1 MCWSGE
7 ASLAVATVGVAGSLW
22 ARRRGAPVGRW
33 ATLLYFTGMELLQAL
48 TYTVIDRCGLPANV
62 WLTRISYL
70 HISLQPFFI
79 NLLALSFVSPEVVKR
94 ARTFVLL
101 ACTAGAVVMLSK
113 FAVPS
118 AEWACNPATVSVCG
132 ADTCSYHGEW
142 HIAWRLYLSGLD
154 NNFYVYW
161 LPAFALPLLYGSWR
175 WTAYHALVGPFAAY
189 FLSSNKDEIVA
200 IWCLT
205 SIGFLLAIHVPP
217 LEHWLE
223 TPRRVPGAASAAVWL
238 RTLAGGFAG
247 TAAFVGGYLLLRVLR
262 GSVVLDPRL
271 SVAVCLG
278 AAALAGFFGMRARA
292 AVRGERG
299 EWVQAVRQSA

>member
-22 ARRRGAPVGRW
+22 ARRSGAPTARW

-48 TYTVIDRCGLPANV
+48 TYMVIDRCGLPANT
-62 WLTRISYL
+62 WLTRVSYV
-70 HISLQPFFI
+70 HIALQPFFI
-79 NLLALSFVSPEVVKR
+79 NFLALSFVSAEVARR
-94 ARTFVLL
+94 ARPFVLFVC
-101 ACTAGAVVMLSK
+101 AAGSLIMLSK
-113 FAVPS
+113 FIVPS
-118 AEWACNPATVSVCG
+118 AAWACDPTTVSVCG

-142 HIAWRLYLSGLD
+142 HIAWRLYLSRLD

-175 WTAYHALVGPFAAY
+175 WTAYHALVGPFAAF

-205 SIGFLLAIHVPP
+205 SIGFLLAIHVPA

-223 TPRRVPGAASAAVWL
+223 TPRRHPEAARELGWL
-238 RTLAGGFAG
+238 RMLAGGFAA
-247 TAAFVGGYLLLRVLR
+247 TCAFLGSYMALRALR
-262 GSVVLDPRL
+262 GSVLLDPRL
-271 SVAVCLG
+271 SIALCLT
-278 AAALAGFFGMRARA
+278 AAALAGHFAVRARA
-292 AVRGERG
+292 MVRRER
-299 EWVQAVRQSA
+299 EDAWPSVRDTA

>member
-7 ASLAVATVGVAGSLW
+7 ASLGVAAVGVAGSLW
-22 ARRRGAPVGRW
+22 ARRRGAPLGRW

-48 TYTVIDRCGLPANV
+48 TYTVIDRCGLPFNL
-62 WLTRISYL
+62 WLTRVSYL
-70 HISLQPFFI
+70 HIALQPFFI
-79 NLLALSFVSPEVVKR
+79 NLLALSFVSAETARR
-94 ARTFVLL
+94 ARPFVLL
-101 ACTAGAVVMLSK
+101 VCTAGSLLMLSK
-113 FAVPS
+113 LFVP
-118 AEWACNPATVSVCG
+118 APDWACNPATVSVCG

-175 WTAYHALVGPFAAY
+175 WTLYHALVGPFAAF

-205 SIGFLLAIHVPP
+205 SIGFLLAIHVPV

-223 TPRRVPGAASAAVWL
+223 APRRLRPADRGAGWP

-247 TAAFVGGYLLLRVLR
+247 TAAFIGSYLLLRVLR

-271 SVAVCLG
+271 SIALCLV
-278 AAALAGFFGMRARA
+278 AALLAVRFALRAREVLGHERGDWGP
-292 AVRGERG
+292 AVRD
-299 EWVQAVRQSA
+299 SA

>member
-7 ASLAVATVGVAGSLW
+7 ASLGVAAVGVAGSLW

-48 TYTVIDRCGLPANV
+48 TYTVIDRCGLSSNL
-62 WLTRISYL
+62 WLTRISYV

-101 ACTAGAVVMLSK
+101 ACTAGSLVMLSK
-113 FAVPS
+113 FFVLSP
-118 AEWACNPATVSVCG
+118 EWACNPATVSVCG

-175 WTAYHALVGPFAAY
+175 WTLYHAVVGPFAAY

-205 SIGFLLAIHVPP
+205 SIGFLLAIHVPL

-223 TPRRVPGAASAAVWL
+223 TPRRLPGAASEAGWL

-247 TAAFVGGYLLLRVLR
+247 TAAFIGCYLLLRVLR

-271 SVAVCLG
+271 TLALCL
-278 AAALAGFFGMRARA
+278 AAAVLAGHFGVRARSA
-292 AVRGERG
+292 RRQERG
-299 EWVQAVRQSA
+299 HWSPVLRESA

>member
-7 ASLAVATVGVAGSLW
+7 ASLGVAAVGVAGSLW
-22 ARRRGAPVGRW
+22 ARQRGAPVGRW
-33 ATLLYFTGMELLQAL
+33 ATLLYFTGMELLQAT
-48 TYTVIDRCGLPANV
+48 TYTVIDRCGLPLNL
-62 WLTRISYL
+62 WLTRVSYV

-79 NLLALSFVSPEVVKR
+79 NLLALSFVAPQVAKR
-94 ARTFVLL
+94 ARPFVLFVC
-101 ACTAGAVVMLSK
+101 AAGSLVMLSK
-113 FAVPS
+113 FFVHSP
-118 AEWACNPATVSVCG
+118 EWACNPATVSVCG

-175 WTAYHALVGPFAAY
+175 WTLYHALVGPFAA
-189 FLSSNKDEIVA
+189 FFMSSNKDEIVA

-205 SIGFLLAIHVPP
+205 SIGFLLAIHVPR

-223 TPRRVPGAASAAVWL
+223 APRRLLEAASDAVWL
-238 RTLAGGFAG
+238 RTLASGFAG
-247 TAAFVGGYLLLRVLR
+247 TAAFIGGYLLLRVLR

-271 SVAVCLG
+271 SIALCLTAAVL
-278 AAALAGFFGMRARA
+278 AVRFALRARETS
-292 AVRGERG
+292 R
-299 EWVQAVRQSA
+299 RQPGHWAPALRDSA

>member
-7 ASLAVATVGVAGSLW
+7 ASLGVAAVGVAGSLW
-22 ARRRGAPVGRW
+22 ARRRGAPLGRW

-48 TYTVIDRCGLPANV
+48 TYTVIDRCGLPFNV
-62 WLTRISYL
+62 WLTRVSYV
-70 HISLQPFFI
+70 HICLQPFFI
-79 NLLALSFVSPEVVKR
+79 NLLALSFVSPEMARR
-94 ARTFVLL
+94 ARPFVLL
-101 ACTAGAVVMLSK
+101 VCSAGALVMLSK
-113 FAVPS
+113 FFVPS
-118 AEWACNPATVSVCG
+118 PDWACSPATVSVCG
-132 ADTCSYHGEW
+132 SDTCSYHGEW

-175 WTAYHALVGPFAAY
+175 WTLYHALVGPFAAF

-205 SIGFLLAIHVPP
+205 SIGFLLAIHVPV

-223 TPRRVPGAASAAVWL
+223 SPRRIRGAAHGEGWL

-247 TAAFVGGYLLLRVLR
+247 TAAFIGGYLLLRVLR

-271 SVAVCLG
+271 SIALCL
-278 AAALAGFFGMRARA
+278 AAAVLAIHFAGRARA
-292 AVRGERG
+292 ASRHERRD
-299 EWVQAVRQSA
+299 WAPALRDPA

>member
-7 ASLAVATVGVAGSLW
+7 ASLGVATIGVAGSLW
-22 ARRRGAPVGRW
+22 ARRKGAPVGRW
-33 ATLLYFTGMELLQAL
+33 ATLLYFTGMELLQAI
-48 TYTVIDRCGLPANV
+48 TYAVIDRCGLPLNL
-62 WLTRISYL
+62 WLTRISYV
-70 HISLQPFFI
+70 HISFQPFFI
-79 NLLALSFVSPEVVKR
+79 NLLALSFIAPEMARR
-94 ARTFVLL
+94 ARPFVLL
-101 ACTAGAVVMLSK
+101 VCAAGSLVMLSK
-113 FAVPS
+113 FFVLSPG
-118 AEWACNPATVSVCG
+118 WACDPATVSVCG

-142 HIAWRLYLSGLD
+142 HIAWRLYLSALD

-175 WTAYHALVGPFAAY
+175 WTLYHALVGPFAAF

-205 SIGFLLAIHVPP
+205 SIGFLLAIHIPL

-223 TPRRVPGAASAAVWL
+223 TPRRLREAAAGATWL

-247 TAAFVGGYLLLRVLR
+247 TAAFIGGYLLLRVLR

-271 SVAVCLG
+271 SVALCL
-278 AAALAGFFGMRARA
+278 AAAILAVRFAVRTRA
-292 AVRGERG
+292 ASRDPRAQ
-299 EWVQAVRQSA
+299 WSPPLRDSA

>member
-7 ASLAVATVGVAGSLW
+7 ASLGVAAVGVAGSLW
-22 ARRRGAPVGRW
+22 ARKRGVPLGRW
-33 ATLLYFTGMELLQAL
+33 ATLLYFTGMELLQAA
-48 TYTVIDRCGLPANV
+48 TYTVIDRCGLPLNL
-62 WLTRISYL
+62 WLTRVSYV

-79 NLLALSFVSPEVVKR
+79 NLLALSFVAPQVAKR
-94 ARTFVLL
+94 ARPFVLFVC
-101 ACTAGAVVMLSK
+101 AAGSLVMLSK
-113 FAVPS
+113 FFVHSP
-118 AEWACNPATVSVCG
+118 EWACNPATVSVCG

-175 WTAYHALVGPFAAY
+175 WTLYHALVGPFAA
-189 FLSSNKDEIVA
+189 FFMSSNKDEIVA

-205 SIGFLLAIHVPP
+205 SIGFLLAIHVPR

-223 TPRRVPGAASAAVWL
+223 APRRLPEAASDAGWL
-238 RTLAGGFAG
+238 WTLAGGFAG
-247 TAAFVGGYLLLRVLR
+247 TAAFIGGYLLLRVLR

-271 SVAVCLG
+271 SIALCL
-278 AAALAGFFGMRARA
+278 AAAVLAARFAFRARA
-292 AVRGERG
+292 ASKPSPGHWAPALRD
-299 EWVQAVRQSA
+299 SA

>member
-7 ASLAVATVGVAGSLW
+7 ASLGVAAVGVAGSLW
-22 ARRRGAPVGRW
+22 ARSRGAPVGRW

-62 WLTRISYL
+62 WLTRVSYI
-70 HISLQPFFI
+70 HICLQPFFI
-79 NLLALSFVSPEVVKR
+79 NLLALSFVSPEVVRR
-94 ARTFVLL
+94 ARPFVLM
-101 ACTAGAVVMLSK
+101 ACTAGSVVMLSK
-113 FAVPS
+113 LFVLFP
-118 AEWACNPATVSVCG
+118 EWACSPATVSVCG

-175 WTAYHALVGPFAAY
+175 WTLYHALVGPFAAY
-189 FLSSNKDEIVA
+189 FMSSNKDEIVA

-205 SIGFLLAIHVPP
+205 SIGFLLAIHVPL

-223 TPRRVPGAASAAVWL
+223 TPRRHPEAARGADWL
-238 RTLAGGFAG
+238 GMLAGGFGG
-247 TAAFVGGYLLLRVLR
+247 TAAFLGGYLLLRALR
-262 GSVVLDPRL
+262 GSVLLDPRL
-271 SVAVCLG
+271 SVVLCLG
-278 AAALAGFFGMRARA
+278 AAVLAGRLAFRARA
-292 AVRGERG
+292 SRAPAVAAEL
-299 EWVQAVRQSA
+299 A